1 MLFFFNV
8 DIEIAQFIVIQYFKY
23 EYSGQVAYF
32 GFRLS
37 IESSNY
43 RGNALS
49 FLIFLVVLPGGV
61 TWWAGWYLISP
72 DQAPFQF
79 PLAPVTGGK
88 ALRAHHRHKSQ
99 RLAVLRATADAA

>member
-49 FLIFLVVLPGGV
+49 FLIFLVALPGGLDG
-61 TWWAGWYLISP
+61 T
-72 DQAPFQF
+72 
-79 PLAPVTGGK
+79 TK
-88 ALRAHHRHKSQ
+88 H
-99 RLAVLRATADAA
+99 T